1 MHFLKFRKTNMLEK
15 KYKKF
20 EPMTHLALNQIDE
33 IIKREGKLITETKT
47 YVEIQRMNS
56 VAKIDQWGR
65 VEWRPA

>member
-1 MHFLKFRKTNMLEK
+1 MLEK